1 MRETVHSPQQIIDI
15 CWFLK
20 IILCCVNKQDLGIAF
35 CGKRKSIIKNDV
47 FLLVAVL
54 LFCYFS

>member
-35 CGKRKSIIKNDV
+35 CRKRKSIIKNDI
-47 FLLVAVL
+47 FYL
-54 LFCYFS
+54 